1 MWTTSKQIAQ
11 KIESFQEDH
20 GSGWILWCVVIL
32 LLQVLEG
39 GEIEPFPLR
48 GGYLPQRN
56 LGVETAHILII
67 SRISKN
73 LSANHAEGVEWRD
86 EENKPTIV
94 YKF

>member
-1 MWTTSKQIAQ
+1 MWKTSKQIKQ

-20 GSGWILWCVVIL
+20 GFGWILWCVVIL

-39 GEIEPFPLR
+39 WEIEPFPLR
-48 GGYLPQRN
+48 LGHLPQRN

-73 LSANHAEGVEWRD
+73 LSANHAQGGEWGN